1 MILSYKKNRFKRILN
16 LKRLLIFLNLSEK
29 LMSFELNF
37 DVFNL
42 QFCSSYMFVQRSPR
56 VTLLKDWLACLI
68 LVLNDYVPD
77 VVTIKALRTL
87 CALETCVKNARRST
101 QMFHRYETA

>member
-1 MILSYKKNRFKRILN
+1 MTH
-16 LKRLLIFLNLSEK
+16 
-29 LMSFELNF
+29 F

-42 QFCSSYMFVQRSPR
+42 QFCSSYMFIERSPR

-87 CALETCVKNARRST
+87 ETCAGNLRKERS
-101 QMFHRYETA
+101 